1 MENIGPTSWVCN
13 TSSKKLN
20 INLPDFETIWN
31 LKPENKSTITLFGKT
46 HEVPRWHKNY
56 GYDYKFNGMDRPAE
70 SVPPEIEDVINQIKR
85 KILDDFNGILINWY
99 SPEDYIAFH
108 SDSEKQLDTTYPI
121 LTLTLSDSESE
132 KRKFV
137 VKSDTDTRTYH
148 LGHGD
153 IFIMGG
159 DTQKTH
165 KHGLP
170 RSKKYSA
177 RRISIT
183 FRKFVT

>member
-1 MENIGPTSWVCN
+1 MESIGPTSWVCN
-13 TSSKKLN
+13 TSSKYLK
-20 INLPDFETIWN
+20 IDLPDFETMWN

-46 HEVPRWHKNY
+46 HEVPRWHRNY
-56 GYDYKFNGMDRPAE
+56 GYDYKFAGMDQPAE
-70 SVPPEIEDVINQIKR
+70 EIPHEIKNLFDQL
-85 KILDDFNGILINWY
+85 KNKVSDGFNGILINWY
-99 SPEDYIAFH
+99 NPEDYISFH
-108 SDSEKQLDTTYPI
+108 SDSEKQLDTTHPI
-121 LTLTLSDSESE
+121 LTLTLSDSETE

>member
-1 MENIGPTSWVCN
+1 MENIGPTSWVCKTN
-13 TSSKKLN
+13 AHKLN
-20 INLPDFETIWN
+20 IPLPEFETIWN
-31 LKPENKSTITLFGKT
+31 MKPEFRENITIYGKT

-56 GYDYKFNGMDRPAE
+56 EFQYEFNGSPSKQLE
-70 SVPPEIEDVINQIKR
+70 VTPPEIKNLLTHIQD
-85 KILDDFNGILINWY
+85 KISKDINGILVNWY
-99 SPEDYIAFH
+99 NPEDYISYH
-108 SDSEKQLDTTYPI
+108 SDSEKQLDIKHPI
-121 LTLTLSDSESE
+121 ITVTLGEE

-137 VKSDTDTRTYH
+137 LKNDNSKHEYF

-170 RSKKYSA
+170 RSKKYTE
-177 RRISIT
+177 RRISLT
-183 FRKFVT
+183 FRKFF